1 MENNNSYQ
9 QRIIKN
15 DMLLAFSLYLD
26 GGFRAVERIFPEYTQ
41 FVSENKD
48 KSLSAVK
55 KLLFSSPR
63 HNCL

>member
-1 MENNNSYQ
+1 
-9 QRIIKN
+9 
-15 DMLLAFSLYLD
+15 MLLAFSLYLD